1 MRQSF
6 QNKVKVGFK
15 MKISCLDRTAIG
27 KIKAGVNCFYKNA
40 IESGGFNIHWAINM
54 PTIINSDLSNWEC
67 QYL

>member
-1 MRQSF
+1 
-6 QNKVKVGFK
+6 
-15 MKISCLDRTAIG
+15 MKIRWLDKTAVG
-27 KIKAGVNCFYKNA
+27 KIKAGVNYFNKNA